1 MIMHNLSNSLI
12 DNVNSK
18 LTISLYLKDDYPKD
32 SLDTK
37 KLLKEIEETYP
48 NVKIDYKSKDEV
60 LEEMRKK
67 DEELV
72 KIIQT
77 QNPLPATINLSNI
90 KIEEYKWLDYIIESK
105 LYILSDFRTNSTYD
119 YRTQYER
126 IEKILL
132 ILKNLKFG
140 LYIFIS
146 IFLLSIFVITYSII
160 WNFVYYYKDEIYIT
174 RLVWWGNSF
183 IYWPF
188 MIQWIL
194 YAIISFIVSTNIF
207 LILTQNIDFIFSRE
221 QISNYLI
228 DSNST
233 MVLLIQ
239 LLIFIIIWWFSAVLS
254 CKKYMES

>member
-90 KIEEYKWLDYIIESK
+90 KIEEYK
-105 LYILSDFRTNSTYD
+105 
-119 YRTQYER
+119 
-126 IEKILL
+126 
-132 ILKNLKFG
+132 
-140 LYIFIS
+140 
-146 IFLLSIFVITYSII
+146 
-160 WNFVYYYKDEIYIT
+160 
-174 RLVWWGNSF
+174 
-183 IYWPF
+183 
-188 MIQWIL
+188 
-194 YAIISFIVSTNIF
+194 
-207 LILTQNIDFIFSRE
+207 
-221 QISNYLI
+221 
-228 DSNST
+228 
-233 MVLLIQ
+233 
-239 LLIFIIIWWFSAVLS
+239 
-254 CKKYMES
+254 